1 MKLKMKYIALA
12 FQMLAVIVTF
22 VMCSRLDFPNGVT
35 PMRIVNVSFD
45 ILGMIVSVCIF
56 LGECLT
62 PKRKKADIFFGSLVF
77 FETLTLFCDSVSW
90 LFFGK
95 PEYSA
100 LQILAFSLFYLSSV
114 LCPTLCWFYQKE
126 VMNLRDKVS
135 EWIGRILVS
144 ILVVFSVTIVLN
156 VFFKFYFFVD
166 ETTGEYFRGPL
177 YEVHLMFVFTAFLIV
192 MPCVATKKANWHIKS
207 AFMIINVAPY
217 IAAFIQV
224 MVQGLSVTYIGVL
237 VAIIIVY
244 VNVQVTLRRK
254 LEIIQNQVLVAQIQP
269 HFLFNTFATIQALCR
284 RDADLAAK
292 TINNFSKYLRGNIRL
307 QNMELVPFSEELNH
321 IKVYTDIEK
330 MRFPNISVE
339 FELENDEVRIPFL
352 SIEPLVENSIKH
364 GIRGKNQGFV
374 KIHTYFDEKNHI
386 IEVVDNGTGFDAKKI
401 LSEIESE
408 KSEHIGLK
416 NVKDRI
422 ESMCN
427 GKMKIESQIGVGTKI
442 TVRIPKKQ
450 SGFYQN

>member
-1 MKLKMKYIALA
+1 MKYIALA

-22 VMCSRLDFPNGVT
+22 VMCSRLDFPNGVA
-35 PMRIVNVSFD
+35 PMRIVNVSLD

-62 PKRKKADIFFGSLVF
+62 LKRKKADIFFGSLVF

-95 PEYSA
+95 PEYSSM
-100 LQILAFSLFYLSSV
+100 QILAFSLFYLSSV

-144 ILVVFSVTIVLN
+144 ILAVFSVTIVLN

-192 MPCVATKKANWHIKS
+192 MPYVATQKANWHIKS
-207 AFMIINVAPY
+207 AFMIINIAPY
-217 IAAFIQV
+217 IAACVQV
-224 MVQGLSVTYIGVL
+224 MVPGISVTYVGVL
-237 VAIIIVY
+237 IAIIVVY
-244 VNVQVTLRRK
+244 VNVQVTLRHK
-254 LEIIQNQVLVAQIQP
+254 LDIMQNQVLVAQIQP
-269 HFLFNTFATIQALCR
+269 HFLFNALATIQALCKK
-284 RDADLAAK
+284 DSDLAAK
-292 TINNFSKYLRGNIRL
+292 TINNFSKYLRGNVRL
-307 QNMELVPFSEELNH
+307 QNMELVSFDEEITH
-321 IKVYTDIEK
+321 ITVYTDIEK
-330 MRFPNISVE
+330 LRFPNIRVE
-339 FELENDEVRIPFL
+339 FEIDDPDVKVPFL
-352 SIEPLVENSIKH
+352 SIEPLVENSIRY
-364 GIRGKNQGFV
+364 GIRGKDDGFV
-374 KIHTYFDEKNHI
+374 KIHTYSDKKNHI
-386 IEVVDNGTGFDAKKI
+386 IEVLDNGKGFDVKSM
-401 LSEIESE
+401 LFEIEKE
-408 KSEHIGLK
+408 NSEHVGLK
-416 NVKDRI
+416 NVKNRI

-442 TVRIPKKQ
+442 TVKIPKKQ
-450 SGFYQN
+450 NGFY